1 MEAVVIRKARPAEAP
16 LLSQLAFRSK
26 SFWGYSPKFMESCRA
41 ELTVDASRIDS
52 GNHDCRVA
60 VSGTAILGFY
70 TLERLNHGA
79 YELEALFVDPG
90 HIGTGVGRMLIEHAI
105 EALSGHG
112 ASRLIIQGDPNARRF
127 YIAAGA
133 RQVGTRESQ
142 SIPGR
147 QLPLFEI
154 IIEAK

>member
-16 LLSQLAFRSK
+16 LLSRLAFRSK
-26 SFWGYSPKFMESCRA
+26 SYWGYSSEFMEACRA
-41 ELTVDASRIDS
+41 ELSVDPSRMDS
-52 GNHDCRVA
+52 WDYDCHVA
-60 VSGTAILGFY
+60 VSGAAILGFY

-79 YELEALFVDPG
+79 FELEALFVEPG

-105 EALSGHG
+105 EALSGLG